1 MEASV
6 FDRIRVNLL
15 AKRHSL
21 AEWLRSTPAR
31 TRQIR
36 LGPAA
41 EPALRAH
48 LNKLDTAIAEIEE
61 GTLGRCQVCHEY
73 VDPELLEMDYTA
85 SVCLDHFSDDERRL
99 LEADLELAQ
108 KVQKALLPQH
118 APAIPGLELAIF
130 SRPAQI
136 VGGDYFDFF
145 HFADGSHGLAIA
157 DVAGHGMSASLLMA
171 SLQTALHTLVP
182 TATSPIEVLRH
193 LNRFF
198 VHNVHFTT
206 FVTLFLACFDHTTQ
220 TLTYGNAGHNP
231 PLLYCRQA
239 NDGDS
244 INWLQPTGAA
254 IGLVEE
260 FQIGTETV
268 TLAQGDILLLYTDG
282 VTEAMNT
289 EEDQFGRE
297 RLAALVHQ
305 AAELPAKELVQAV
318 RQEVQAFTDGEALA
332 DDTTIVVG
340 KANGGVVGQA

>member
-21 AEWLRSTPAR
+21 AEWLRAAPAR
-31 TRQIR
+31 TLQMR

-41 EPALRAH
+41 EAGLKAH
-48 LNKLDTAIAEIEE
+48 LSVLDTSIAKAKDH
-61 GTLGRCQVCHEY
+61 TLGRCQVCHGY
-73 VDPELLEMDYTA
+73 VDPELLEMDYT
-85 SVCLDHFSDDERRL
+85 SCICLDHFSEAERRL

-108 KVQKALLPQH
+108 KVQKALLPQQT
-118 APAIPGLELAIF
+118 PTIPGLELAVF

-145 HFADGSHGLAIA
+145 HFADGTHGLAIA

-182 TATSPIEVLRH
+182 TANSPVEVLRH

-231 PLLYCRQA
+231 PLLYCQHG
-239 NDGDS
+239 NGSDP
-244 INWLQPTGAA
+244 IYWLQPTGAA

-260 FQIGTETV
+260 FQITTETV
-268 TLAQGDILLLYTDG
+268 MLAQGDILLLYTDG
-282 VTEAMNT
+282 VTEAMNA
-289 EEDQFGRE
+289 EEEQFGRE
-297 RLAALVHQ
+297 RLSALVRQ
-305 AAELPAKELVQAV
+305 EPGLPAKELVQAV
-318 RQEVQAFTDGEALA
+318 RQEVQAFISGEALA

-340 KANGGVVGQA
+340 KINGEV

>member
-1 MEASV
+1 MESTV
-6 FDRIRVNLL
+6 FERIRGGLLEKRHNL
-15 AKRHSL
+15 AK
-21 AEWLRSTPAR
+21 WLRTAPAR
-31 TRQIR
+31 TQQLRW
-36 LGPAA
+36 GPAA
-41 EPALRAH
+41 EPAFQAH
-48 LNKLDTAIAEIEE
+48 LAVLDTAIAK
-61 GTLGRCQVCHEY
+61 TKDHSLGRCQVCHGY
-73 VDPELLEMDYTA
+73 VDPELLEMDYT
-85 SVCLDHFSDDERRL
+85 SCVCLDHFSEAERRL

-108 KVQKALLPQH
+108 KVQKALLPQQ
-118 APAIPGLELAIF
+118 APTIPGLELAVF

-136 VGGDYFDFF
+136 VGGDYFDFL

-182 TATSPIEVLRH
+182 TANSPVEVLRH

-220 TLTYGNAGHNP
+220 ALTYGNAGHNP

-239 NDGDS
+239 NGSDP

-260 FQIGTETV
+260 FQITTETV

-297 RLAALVHQ
+297 RLAALVRQ
-305 AAELPAKELVQAV
+305 GTGLPAKELVQVV
-318 RQEVQAFTDGEALA
+318 RQEVQAFIGGEPLA
-332 DDTTIVVG
+332 DDMTIVVG
-340 KANGGVVGQA
+340 KINGGIVGQA

>member
-6 FDRIRVNLL
+6 FERIRVNLL
-15 AKRHSL
+15 AKRQSL
-21 AEWLRSTPAR
+21 AEWLQITPAR

-36 LGPAA
+36 LGPTT

-48 LNKLDTAIAEIEE
+48 LTRLDTAIAKTKDH
-61 GTLGRCQVCHEY
+61 TLGRCQVCQDY
-73 VDPELLEMDYTA
+73 VDPELLEMDYT
-85 SVCLDHFSDDERRL
+85 SCVCLDHFSEAERRL

-108 KVQKALLPQH
+108 KVQKALLPQQ

-145 HFADGSHGLAIA
+145 HFADGTHGLAIA

-182 TATSPIEVLRH
+182 TANSPIEVLRH

-206 FVTLFLACFDHTTQ
+206 FVTLFLACFDHATQ

-239 NDGDS
+239 NGGDP
-244 INWLQPTGAA
+244 ITWLQPTGAA

-260 FQIGTETV
+260 FQITTDTV
-268 TLAQGDILLLYTDG
+268 TLAHGDILLLYTDG
-282 VTEAMNT
+282 VTEAMNV

-305 AAELPAKELVQAV
+305 EADLPAKELVQAV
-318 RQEVQAFTDGEALA
+318 RQEIQAFIGGEPLA

-340 KANGGVVGQA
+340 KINGGVVGQA